1 MTDEPMT
8 IIARQ
13 QDRILS
19 ELAALRTDQALM
31 LAELAAIRTDQAV
44 THVELSDV
52 RDEIA
57 GLREA
62 IANLSGL
69 VGQLGKGERG

>member
-1 MTDEPMT
+1 MTDEPIT

-44 THVELSDV
+44 TH
-52 RDEIA
+52 

-62 IANLSGL
+62 TANLAAL
-69 VGQLGKGERG
+69 VGQLGKGERE